1 MTSWKFF
8 VFSEDD
14 VTAGY
19 RSFQIKDGFHLSI
32 EDWQRTKFKVN
43 LGPNVGDVTTS
54 MTRPGG
60 AGSALM
66 AGYIRSPINI
76 QDDSLL
82 NV

>member
-1 MTSWKFF
+1 MFPK
-8 VFSEDD
+8 DD

-19 RSFQIKDGFHLSI
+19 RSFQTEDGFHLSI

-43 LGPNVGDVTTS
+43 LGPNVGDITTS

-66 AGYIRSPINI
+66 AGYRRSLINI